1 MEIMENKNR
10 DFLDRLENSIPGGA
24 HTYSKG
30 SDQYPENA
38 PSILSHGSG
47 AYVFD
52 LDGNK
57 YLDYGMGLKSV
68 VLGYNY
74 KKVSKAA
81 TKALK
86 LGNNLS
92 KPSLIELEAAEK
104 MISLIPGAEMVKFAK
119 NGSNVTTAA
128 VKMARAYNKRKYV
141 CVPRQQPFFSFDDW
155 FIGSTQLQRG
165 VPEEHSSLTLKFDFN
180 DIGSLKDLFELH
192 PGEISAVILEP
203 STHISP
209 CPIICEKANTDSQV
223 CVICPNLAE
232 NFLTQVERICKQ
244 NGAVLIF
251 DEMRTGF
258 RWDIG
263 GAQKYFG
270 IKPDLSTFGKAI
282 ANGFSLAALVGK
294 KDIMGLAG
302 IKDSGVERTFL
313 LSSTHGAEMSSLG
326 AFLATARIFETE
338 QVSSHLWSYG
348 AKLKK
353 IINTASE
360 ELGIEAYFY
369 ATGPDICFELVSN
382 DNDMKD
388 SSSYKTLF
396 LQEMVRNG
404 VLMTFIAPSFSHKEK
419 ELDITYYA
427 VKNALKIYADAL
439 NFGIEKH
446 LVGKTTK
453 PVFRKYN

>member
-1 MEIMENKNR
+1 METMENKNKE
-10 DFLDRLENSIPGGA
+10 FLSRLENSIPGGA

-38 PSILSHGSG
+38 PTILSHGKG

-52 LDGNK
+52 IDGNK

-74 KKVSKAA
+74 KKVSRAA
-81 TKALK
+81 IKALK

-128 VKMARAYNKRKYV
+128 IKMARAYNRRKYV
-141 CVPRQQPFFSFDDW
+141 CVPTQQPFFSFDDW
-155 FIGSTQLQRG
+155 FIGSTQLERG
-165 VPEEHSSLTLKFDFN
+165 VPYEHSSLTLKFEFN
-180 DIGSLKDLFELH
+180 NIGSLNELFELH

-209 CPIICEKANTDSQV
+209 CSIKCQEKGANIHA
-223 CVICPNLAE
+223 CVTCSNIGE
-232 NFLTQVERICKQ
+232 NFLSQVEQVCKR
-244 NGAVLIF
+244 NDAVLIF

-294 KDIMGLAG
+294 KEIMDLAG
-302 IKDSGVERTFL
+302 IKDSGAERTFL

-326 AFLATARIFETE
+326 AFLATADIFEKE
-338 QVSSHLWSYG
+338 QVSSHLWKYG
-348 AKLKK
+348 SELKK
-353 IINTASE
+353 VINTTSK
-360 ELGIEAYFY
+360 ELGIESYFH
-369 ATGPDICFELVSN
+369 ATGPDVCFELTAN
-382 DNDMKD
+382 GENMKD
-388 SSSYKTLF
+388 SNSYKTLF
-396 LQEMVRNG
+396 LQEMVRNR

-419 ELDITYYA
+419 ELEITSNA
-427 VKNALKIYADAL
+427 VKNSLKIYADAL
-439 NFGIEKH
+439 NFGIEKY
-446 LVGKTTK
+446 LVGQPTK